1 MNFIYEINVFSS
13 EKFDGGYEK
22 ERRLAFYDEENK
34 KFIDIITG
42 EDIPVIESDV
52 NGSLNFNDAVN
63 DNCLYFVL
71 DDSRKKVSK
80 ETALKYLKENT
91 NYKKIDFE
99 NDSFTE
105 FKNHDSESK
114 IIERLIS
121 DIEYQ
126 SFGLYPSEFKLIL
139 EYMDDVKDD
148 KKDKYSTIKKLL
160 KAEIASSVRADMYG
174 KEKRKI
180 RADIESLDNINDVI
194 KYINSLKVKGNNS
207 EVNNVKLYSDRV
219 AANKI
224 YELSKKLD
232 SQDLAEFVASL
243 NPLYKALIMIKL
255 DSENMIQ
262 YDKKLSARLATDKF
276 LGNDSKYI
284 YDSIKGVK
292 KREKVKSY
300 N

>member
-34 KFIDIITG
+34 KFIDVITG

-126 SFGLYPSEFKLIL
+126 SFGLYPSEFKLIV

-232 SQDLAEFVASL
+232 NQDLVEFVASL

-262 YDKKLSARLATDKF
+262 YDKKLSARLAIDKF

-284 YDSIKGVK
+284 YDSIKGVN

>member
-34 KFIDIITG
+34 KFIDVITG

-126 SFGLYPSEFKLIL
+126 SFGLYPSEFKLIV

-262 YDKKLSARLATDKF
+262 YDKKLSARLAIDKF

-284 YDSIKGVK
+284 YDSIKGVN

>member
-232 SQDLAEFVASL
+232 NQDLAEFVASL

>member
-34 KFIDIITG
+34 KFIDVITG

-262 YDKKLSARLATDKF
+262 YDKKLSARLAIDKF

>member
-34 KFIDIITG
+34 KFIDVITG

-126 SFGLYPSEFKLIL
+126 SFGLYPSEFKLIV

-224 YELSKKLD
+224 YELSKELD
-232 SQDLAEFVASL
+232 NQDLAEFVASL

-262 YDKKLSARLATDKF
+262 YDKKLSARLAIDKF

-284 YDSIKGVK
+284 YDSIKGVN

>member
-34 KFIDIITG
+34 KFIDVITG

-232 SQDLAEFVASL
+232 NQDLVEFVASL

-262 YDKKLSARLATDKF
+262 YDKKLSARLAIDKF

-284 YDSIKGVK
+284 YDSIKGVN

>member
-34 KFIDIITG
+34 KFIDVITG

-126 SFGLYPSEFKLIL
+126 SFGLYPSEFKLIV

-232 SQDLAEFVASL
+232 NQDLAEFVASL

>member
-34 KFIDIITG
+34 KFIDVITG

-126 SFGLYPSEFKLIL
+126 SFGLYPSEFKLIV

-224 YELSKKLD
+224 YELSKELD

>member
-1 MNFIYEINVFSS
+1 
-13 EKFDGGYEK
+13 
-22 ERRLAFYDEENK
+22 
-34 KFIDIITG
+34 
-42 EDIPVIESDV
+42 
-52 NGSLNFNDAVN
+52 
-63 DNCLYFVL
+63 
-71 DDSRKKVSK
+71 
-80 ETALKYLKENT
+80 
-91 NYKKIDFE
+91 
-99 NDSFTE
+99 
-105 FKNHDSESK
+105 
-114 IIERLIS
+114 
-121 DIEYQ
+121 
-126 SFGLYPSEFKLIL
+126 
-139 EYMDDVKDD
+139 MDDVKDD

-232 SQDLAEFVASL
+232 NQDLAEFVASL

>member
-34 KFIDIITG
+34 KFIDVITG

-232 SQDLAEFVASL
+232 NQDLAEFVASL

>member
-1 MNFIYEINVFSS
+1 MKVIYEINVFSI

-22 ERRLAFYDEENK
+22 ERRLAFYDEKNK
-34 KFIDIITG
+34 KFIDVITG

-126 SFGLYPSEFKLIL
+126 SFGLYPSEFKLIV

-224 YELSKKLD
+224 YELSKELD

-262 YDKKLSARLATDKF
+262 YDKKLSARLAIDKF